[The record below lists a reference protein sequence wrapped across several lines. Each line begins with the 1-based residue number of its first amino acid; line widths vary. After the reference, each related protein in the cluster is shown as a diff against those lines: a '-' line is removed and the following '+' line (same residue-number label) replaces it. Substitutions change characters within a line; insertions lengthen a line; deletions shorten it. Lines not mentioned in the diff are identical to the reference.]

1 MAMVG
6 KGLRNMPFCSMII
19 LVGRCSREFE
29 VSLGVYMIAFKYGL
43 AKKWFG
49 NPQLTYCKV
58 LFGGM

>member
-1 MAMVG
+1 M
-6 KGLRNMPFCSMII
+6 FCDII
-19 LVGRCSREFE
+19 DLLQGERKFE
-29 VSLGVYMIAFKYGL
+29 VSLGIYMIAFKYGL

>member
-1 MAMVG
+1 MQNKYDKFQIVEQLD
-6 KGLRNMPFCSMII
+6 KL
-19 LVGRCSREFE
+19 E
-29 VSLGVYMIAFKYGL
+29 VSLGIYMIAFKYGL

>member
-1 MAMVG
+1 MLCLFWK
-6 KGLRNMPFCSMII
+6 KGNRGIQTDKL
-19 LVGRCSREFE
+19 E
-29 VSLGVYMIAFKYGL
+29 VSLGIYMIAFKYGL

>member
-1 MAMVG
+1 MTGVE
-6 KGLRNMPFCSMII
+6 MPLSFCVCM
-19 LVGRCSREFE
+19 CYNEFDKLE
-29 VSLGVYMIAFKYGL
+29 VSLGIYMIAFKYGL